1 MSTSY
6 FETIGRATDAPP
18 DISKTNYLATEAD
31 FTESVNKNIDDIS
44 GKWDDHFNQ
53 MIRIWDHIH
62 TNREKQ
68 KGFLGQ
74 VAHLLKDAETF
85 QEDYKQWD
93 DFAKSYYPYARKL
106 RQEELRIAN
115 TYGYG
120 SAEFKQ
126 WQSTAGS
133 THDTEV
139 KNENLNRDNQEL
151 IKSTSSQAAYEV
163 YPNNL
168 ELAKQFMYGPGGS
181 YSQDKER
188 YQDISDL
195 KDTVYPNWLTFA
207 KESLKVPITLE
218 NGQVVYKTF
227 NEAHGNWKEQEQ
239 ILLTINGW
247 FAYMHKDSAQGRMG
261 LYKRELI
268 NTMTAEVTTE
278 KKKALED
285 GTAAFLET
293 SMQNKGEELSARIA
307 SDPGYVLNWLKGM
320 VGNPEFNSKGIHS
333 HKLAKEGLTKEI
345 VTLIEGEHLSRSD
358 LQPWLDYIPPDG
370 WFDGSKIPVRDYWK
384 KHARQI
390 NAALLKQEKD
400 KAEYLRNEKE
410 GAELE
415 WVNQVVESANN
426 LEVPMTVDK
435 RRELI
440 TRGRN
445 KFGYGPTSKL
455 PDHFQPLLD
464 IAYQGMKDDNNI
476 VSDLYYR
483 KYTLNHQ
490 IVLGD
495 LVGITDPTL
504 KQKLI
509 KDLVDDPGGLTK
521 GSESTPGSI
530 GYRNARVTGIVN
542 SYLNRTK
549 TDSARDLVWFAN
561 FDQAIKFFDRKYNE
575 YRATGM
581 SPELASSKALQDT
594 ENEITKTKDVP
605 VPGKPGEFRKVPIWD
620 TYKTIT
626 KTQVNALQDQAK
638 LAIAINKNRDLLN
651 SEQPLE
657 GELEHLKVAA
667 KYLQS
672 FKEGNRAPFP
682 EIYRYLGS
690 RLKIDPIKLMKTRL
704 EATGLLD
711 GDEIFIHEEGKPG
724 ERDLVNPNPSKTL
737 RVVYKQLKEN
747 NTTDNFGDYQ
757 WMINSSVKKEALDN
771 GGYLAIKNREGKYVN
786 IEEVLEK
793 PLEEITLGDVWSL
806 GSGGYTNIGIF
817 DFTWKGLEDLIRES
831 GIPLNTSWGPEGQNL
846 LYLARLR
853 QKAQRAQ
860 QSTGVVTD
868 YRRLTAYIDKDKHEE
883 FLRIVGKLPPWLD
896 PNTLSNGA
904 AKELF
909 KNLLVLQEP
918 EK

>member
-1 MSTSY
+1 
-6 FETIGRATDAPP
+6 
-18 DISKTNYLATEAD
+18 
-31 FTESVNKNIDDIS
+31 
-44 GKWDDHFNQ
+44 
-53 MIRIWDHIH
+53 
-62 TNREKQ
+62 
-68 KGFLGQ
+68 
-74 VAHLLKDAETF
+74 
-85 QEDYKQWD
+85 
-93 DFAKSYYPYARKL
+93 
-106 RQEELRIAN
+106 
-115 TYGYG
+115 
-120 SAEFKQ
+120 
-126 WQSTAGS
+126 
-133 THDTEV
+133 
-139 KNENLNRDNQEL
+139 
-151 IKSTSSQAAYEV
+151 
-163 YPNNL
+163 
-168 ELAKQFMYGPGGS
+168 
-181 YSQDKER
+181 
-188 YQDISDL
+188 
-195 KDTVYPNWLTFA
+195 
-207 KESLKVPITLE
+207 
-218 NGQVVYKTF
+218 
-227 NEAHGNWKEQEQ
+227 
-239 ILLTINGW
+239 
-247 FAYMHKDSAQGRMG
+247 
-261 LYKRELI
+261 
-268 NTMTAEVTTE
+268 
-278 KKKALED
+278 
-285 GTAAFLET
+285 
-293 SMQNKGEELSARIA
+293 
-307 SDPGYVLNWLKGM
+307 
-320 VGNPEFNSKGIHS
+320 
-333 HKLAKEGLTKEI
+333 
-345 VTLIEGEHLSRSD
+345 
-358 LQPWLDYIPPDG
+358 
-370 WFDGSKIPVRDYWK
+370 
-384 KHARQI
+384 
-390 NAALLKQEKD
+390 
-400 KAEYLRNEKE
+400 
-410 GAELE
+410 
-415 WVNQVVESANN
+415 
-426 LEVPMTVDK
+426 
-435 RRELI
+435 
-440 TRGRN
+440 
-445 KFGYGPTSKL
+445 
-455 PDHFQPLLD
+455 
-464 IAYQGMKDDNNI
+464 
-476 VSDLYYR
+476 
-483 KYTLNHQ
+483 
-490 IVLGD
+490 
-495 LVGITDPTL
+495 
-504 KQKLI
+504 
-509 KDLVDDPGGLTK
+509 
-521 GSESTPGSI
+521 
-530 GYRNARVTGIVN
+530 
-542 SYLNRTK
+542 
-549 TDSARDLVWFAN
+549 
-561 FDQAIKFFDRKYNE
+561 
-575 YRATGM
+575 M